1 MVDIQIIRE
10 RLSLILPGI
19 DQADILLREE
29 ELSAVPGVLAPQH
42 RNVQRTVQ
50 HLLVKVAAVPGG
62 NIQPDTGILFVVFGQ
77 HLRQAVVGKIDRHTR
92 FQGAAHL
99 ALHGVQPAAQL
110 LHLLEGGTAVL
121 QHLFSCRGKADA
133 LPGAEQNFHPQ
144 LLLHGFDPLGQ
155 RRLGHIEFIRRMGDV
170 PCLIQHFQQLKVFL
184 VH

>member
-1 MVDIQIIRE
+1 M
-10 RLSLILPGI
+10 
-19 DQADILLREE
+19 
-29 ELSAVPGVLAPQH
+29 
-42 RNVQRTVQ
+42 
-50 HLLVKVAAVPGG
+50 PGG

-77 HLRQAVVGKIDRHTR
+77 HLRQAVVGKIDRHAR

-110 LHLLEGGTAVL
+110 LHLLEGGTAML

-144 LLLHGFDPLGQ
+144 LLLHGFDPFGQ